1 MTKPYAHIVGQRD
14 GEDLHGFELAI
25 DFTSAA
31 MARLGRAIVLH
42 DLRVINTFYVRPP
55 PGPHHTIWMEVTI
68 PASKV
73 DAARAELGRSVSSWG
88 RPARPSA
95 GIWPP
100 TPTWGELRDQVDALL
115 REHRGPML
123 PCGHPMALLVFDAV
137 DGATY
142 RCPQCVRDKADYYA
156 RSGDQP

>member
-14 GEDLHGFELAI
+14 GEDLHAFELAI
-25 DFTSAA
+25 DFNNAA

-42 DLRVINTFYVRPP
+42 GLRVNSVFGLHNP
-55 PGPHHTIWMEVTI
+55 PGHGHTVWTGVTI

-73 DAARAELGRSVSSWG
+73 EAAKAELGARVEWRLPPRVRVG
-88 RPARPSA
+88 WTGPA
-95 GIWPP
+95 
-100 TPTWGELRDQVDALL
+100 PTWGELRDHVDALL

-123 PCGHPMALLVFDAV
+123 PCGHPVALLVVDGA

-142 RCPQCVRDKADYYA
+142 RCPGCERDRADLLA
-156 RSGDQP
+156 QSGDQP